1 MNCLDCTFWGPIS
14 ARNISKE
21 RCLSIMQMPHY
32 ALWYMPLISLASISV
47 FSPERCS

>member
-1 MNCLDCTFWGPIS
+1 MTLSDCTSWGPIS

-21 RCLSIMQMPHY
+21 RCLSIMRMTHY
-32 ALWYMPLISLASISV
+32 ALWYMPVISLASISV